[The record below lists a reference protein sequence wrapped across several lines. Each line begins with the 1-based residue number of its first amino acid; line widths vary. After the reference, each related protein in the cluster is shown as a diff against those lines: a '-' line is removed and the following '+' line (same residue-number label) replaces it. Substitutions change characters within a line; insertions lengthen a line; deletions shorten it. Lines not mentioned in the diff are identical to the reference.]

1 MIGNM
6 LYLAHLTGRTPIL
19 PHFVGIYHL
28 GIELGSIPFSDVF
41 DVPRLS
47 RAIGMD
53 MVDWTEVK
61 ALPKPKNTPG
71 KNEEED
77 MFQHDDDDQD
87 DQDKVQ
93 DADKLKEPTHEQLG
107 CWSSW
112 AGVPESD
119 GASNREGRIP
129 TLLGLDISYTPTPP
143 AAALGRNS
151 HLSFWGLA
159 KLAYTQGRVEALTE
173 LRGKTRAS
181 GGWNG
186 VGGHASLPD
195 EQVLCFDFLYYVCAS
210 EVGRHFVL
218 MLNSM
223 CANSLS
229 CTGVRD
235 REGVEPRVEHDPHT
249 SALDAAC

>member
-19 PHFVGIYHL
+19 PQFVGIHHL
-28 GIELGSIPFSDVF
+28 GIELGSIPFSEVF

-61 ALPKPKNTPG
+61 ALPKPIPTKDEGEKDPSG
-71 KNEEED
+71 EGGDDED
-77 MFQHDDDDQD
+77 DEDQD
-87 DQDKVQ
+87 IDV
-93 DADKLKEPTHEQLG
+93 DKLTEPAHEQLG

-119 GASNREGRIP
+119 GASHREGHIP

-143 AAALGRNS
+143 AAALGHNS

-159 KLAYTQGRVEALTE
+159 KLAYKQGRVEALME
-173 LRGKTRAS
+173 MRGKTMAS
-181 GGWNG
+181 AKGWD
-186 VGGHASLPD
+186 GGHTSLPD

-210 EVGRHFVL
+210 EVSRGFVL
-218 MLNSM
+218 SF
-223 CANSLS
+223 ARA
-229 CTGVRD
+229 VYY
-235 REGVEPRVEHDPHT
+235 
-249 SALDAAC
+249 AACCMLTNLVLTGIRD